1 MHENCFHLSIMIQC
15 NCLKTNSKIPQSET
29 FLPVRS
35 VSVLFNWSFL
45 SSSSSRW
52 MFLHSGIKLSSWTSV
67 FRGGPLIWGG
77 FSRFSSSLL
86 KLGFHRHFFPALL
99 WVPVQ
104 TVKHLTGS
112 SWSLF
117 ITWAFEKE
125 TCFSLLLHSDFFSF
139 FFLFFYFTCCYL
151 VLLHLWS
158 LKTWWSFKKKH
169 AVRFWCI
176 LCEADLSE
184 NCFKEMKAQK
194 AVIHKNIKVSFYFIP
209 FHFLRIHGSVV
220 WGENLTWKHNIKF
233 IFLVLLLYCIY
244 NTIIYNHSFK
254 YAFMNTYYLYMF
266 IHKYN

>member
-1 MHENCFHLSIMIQC
+1 MIQC

-29 FLPVRS
+29 LLPVRS

-99 WVPVQ
+99 WVSVQ

-139 FFLFFYFTCCYL
+139 FFFFSFYLLLFSSVAFM
-151 VLLHLWS
+151 
-158 LKTWWSFKKKH
+158 K
-169 AVRFWCI
+169 
-176 LCEADLSE
+176 SE
-184 NCFKEMKAQK
+184 NL
-194 AVIHKNIKVSFYFIP
+194 VII
-209 FHFLRIHGSVV
+209 
-220 WGENLTWKHNIKF
+220 
-233 IFLVLLLYCIY
+233 
-244 NTIIYNHSFK
+244 
-254 YAFMNTYYLYMF
+254 
-266 IHKYN
+266 